1 MMMTIYTVAVVL
13 LLFSFTIFVHELG
26 HFLAAR
32 WMGMTVD
39 AFAIGFGP
47 AIWKRK
53 INGVMYKIGWLPFG
67 GYVALPQLDPTAG
80 NPNKDVPAGE
90 RVLPAVAPWRRI
102 IVSVAGPIGNIILA
116 FILAWVIYIH
126 GKPSEPHEANTLVG
140 FVETNSQAWAEGL
153 RVGDAIQSVNGS
165 VVRSWED
172 IMLAVSLSPTA
183 TLQVVAGD
191 GAPKEMTLDTHKI
204 DLGGR
209 IMPGVDW
216 MSYALVA
223 GVEKGSSAEKGGIRI
238 GDRIVEFNG
247 QRIYSRG
254 QLIWLVNEAADQDVP
269 VIVKRGSEHVTL
281 AVRPAMDPQHK
292 RARIGVA
299 FDLNAVDYDT
309 IVHPKPL
316 AQMRNHIAPIFRLLQ
331 ALVTPSE
338 AKAASEAVG
347 GAPAILFVLWLKV
360 KTGLIMAIWFAA
372 MLNVNLA
379 ILNLLPLPVLD
390 GGHIVVALVETVI
403 RRPVPP
409 RIVNWLWN
417 TGAVALILL
426 MVLLSVRDIRRI
438 SGIFRD
444 PAPAA
449 QTNTLPAAAEP
460 VPVSPSP

>member
-1 MMMTIYTVAVVL
+1 MLTIIYTVAVVV

-32 WMGMTVD
+32 WMGMAVD

-47 AIWKRK
+47 SIWKRK
-53 INGVMYKIGWLPFG
+53 INGVVYKIGWLPFG

-80 NPNKDVPAGE
+80 NPNKDTPEGE

-102 IVSVAGPIGNIILA
+102 VVSVAGPIGNIILA
-116 FILAWVIYIH
+116 YVLAWVIFLH
-126 GKPSEPHEANTLVG
+126 GKPSEPHEANTVVG
-140 FVETNSQAWAEGL
+140 YVETNSQAWAQGL
-153 RVGDAIQSVNGS
+153 RAGDAITVVNGRE
-165 VVRSWED
+165 VRSWED
-172 IMLAVSLSPTA
+172 IMLASSLSTSVA
-183 TLQVVAGD
+183 MDVKSAAGD
-191 GAPKEMTLDTHKI
+191 KHIVLDTEKV

-209 IMPGVDW
+209 LIPGVDW

-223 GVEKGSSAEKGGIRI
+223 GVDKGSAAERAGIHI
-238 GDRIVEFNG
+238 GDRITEFNG
-247 QRIYSRG
+247 QTIYSRG
-254 QLIWLVNEAADQDVP
+254 QLITLVNEAANQEVP
-269 VIVKRGSEHVTL
+269 IVVKRKQEHVTL
-281 AVRPAMDPQHK
+281 AVQPVMDPALN

-299 FDLNAVDYDT
+299 FDFNAVDYET
-309 IVHPKPL
+309 IVHPKPW
-316 AQMRNHIAPIFRLLQ
+316 AQLKGHIAPIFRLLE
-331 ALVTPSE
+331 ALVTPGE

-360 KTGLIMAIWFAA
+360 QAGLIMAIWFAA

-390 GGHIVVALVETVI
+390 GGHIVVALVVTVI

-417 TGAVALILL
+417 SGAVALLLL
-426 MVLLSVRDIRRI
+426 MLLLSVRDIRRI
-438 SGIFRD
+438 SGIFRAP

-449 QTNTLPAAAEP
+449 TNAAPAATAAP
-460 VPVSPSP
+460 TP